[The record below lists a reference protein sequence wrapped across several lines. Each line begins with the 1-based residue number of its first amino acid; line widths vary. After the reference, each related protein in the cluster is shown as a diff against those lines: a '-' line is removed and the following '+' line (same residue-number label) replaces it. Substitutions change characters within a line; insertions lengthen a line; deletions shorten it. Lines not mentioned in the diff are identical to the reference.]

1 MKSHSVRPLPSSYP
15 QALWEQEKQ
24 RALLQSLLARDTDSM
39 AGLSVLYNPCPSRGS
54 ASSAHH
60 HALTPSQLAAPIAAV
75 PSLFLVTDLGC
86 ILSADETVLT
96 AVLRHVTRDVPPAP
110 ADIAALLLR
119 MANAEPVTD
128 VASQALL

>member
-1 MKSHSVRPLPSSYP
+1 MRPLPSSYP
-15 QALWEQEKQ
+15 QALWGQEKQ

-54 ASSAHH
+54 
-60 HALTPSQLAAPIAAV
+60 
-75 PSLFLVTDLGC
+75 
-86 ILSADETVLT
+86 ETVLT
-96 AVLRHVTRDVPPAP
+96 SVLRHVTRDVPPAP
-110 ADIAALLLR
+110 ADVAALLLR